1 MEPLPERF
9 KTYKNCKD
17 IEPKG
22 ECTKNYVDKQTSG
35 TKDLSASTAAK
46 RISGR
51 DEQLKK
57 ALKDAGG

>member
-1 MEPLPERF
+1 VEPLPERF